1 MVLEKGIVSMLEQTL
16 NRMAE
21 TILHLDEASLV
32 ALWDKYRRRVER
44 VEVSREWERA
54 VIVYFMINAVRAKN
68 QALNE
73 KILADRRQQPR
84 QEPPTPSSSP
94 APKRTRPHLTLV
106 KTTPPGKS
114 ES

>member
-1 MVLEKGIVSMLEQTL
+1 MLEQTL

-84 QEPPTPSSSP
+84 KEPSSPSPSP
-94 APKRTRPHLTLV
+94 APKRTRPHLTLI
-106 KTTPPGKS
+106 KTPPPGEP

>member
-1 MVLEKGIVSMLEQTL
+1 MLEQTL

-32 ALWDKYRRRVER
+32 ALWDKYRRRVEQ
-44 VEVSREWERA
+44 VEVSRDWERS

-73 KILADRRQQPR
+73 KILADGKQPSR
-84 QEPPTPSSSP
+84 QEPPASSAPP
-94 APKRTRPHLTLV
+94 ARKRHPPPLTLV
-106 KTTPPGKS
+106 KTSPQRKT